1 MPRDPKP
8 FLLGLTGSIGMGKS
22 TTAAMFAQAGVPV
35 WDGDA
40 AVHRLYGPKGAAVS
54 LVAALCPEA
63 NIDGAI
69 NRDVLK
75 KWIARIPD
83 ALIRLEQVV
92 HPLVAADRANFVAK
106 TRADILVFDI
116 PLLLETGADAWLDAV
131 AVVSTDPQTQTTRV
145 MARPGVTRAL
155 FDSILAK
162 QMPDPEKRARADYL
176 IATDTLASAEA
187 AVDAVLCDIRGK
199 VNA

>member
-22 TTAAMFAQAGVPV
+22 TTAEMFAQAGVPV
-35 WDGDA
+35 WDADA

-69 NRDVLK
+69 NREVLK

-92 HPLVAADRANFVAK
+92 HPLVAADRADFVAK

-131 AVVSTDPQTQTTRV
+131 AVVSTDLQTQATRV

-187 AVDAVLCDIRGK
+187 AVDAVLRDIRGK